1 MNKLITK
8 IVGVALGLSM
18 ATGVGVAVARSN
30 RDVKPAFATNPTSP
44 VTVDWSN
51 GATQPSVNGTAFTT
65 GGTTA
70 AFATTRFAL
79 KSANA
84 YVINKG
90 IWDADTVL
98 ETLTVTVKG
107 GENRSSSCEDTLT
120 VSVVDST
127 GAALTGL
134 SVSHTV
140 KYASMSNASA
150 VDNATVGDSATC
162 IQDYAF
168 TASTLQNTSGARGLK
183 INLDAKT
190 SNYILRQIVITYT
203 VYEASGYSIT
213 PTITNGT
220 ATGATSITENGDA
233 TVTIV
238 PDTGY
243 KLPSSVSV
251 TGATSEYNSTTGIVS
266 LSNATGD
273 VTITATCP
281 ALQSYGVT
289 KNITHG
295 TATGATSITENGD
308 ATVTIVPDTGYKL
321 PSSVSVTG
329 ATSEYNSTTGIVSL
343 SNPTSNVTVSA
354 TMDVATQYTVSLNL
368 TRLTASSSPTSMYE
382 NEEVSITLSV
392 SDSTK
397 YSLPTSITVTNST
410 GYSYNSSTGV
420 ITLHGAQ
427 GNVTIAASAI
437 AKPAEATETF
447 EFVSA
452 AESGW
457 TATGSTYGGY
467 TKTVDLITVSYNK
480 TTDANNEYWGPTR
493 FYSNMPLNIAAT
505 TGAGAVTTIKT
516 VTFYTGSSTYAG
528 RLSSSN
534 VVGGGSVSDSTSENN
549 RIFTTSGTVTSFT
562 VTASQRSDVSKIVV
576 VYEKDQSEVSLQ
588 SISATCAGV
597 LVSQQ
602 VSPVITFTP
611 AGASNKNVSYEIV
624 EGTSSL
630 AEVSAS
636 GVVTGLGA
644 GTARLKITPED
655 TNASAITIDVEVT
668 ALPSIHGVEVGKK
681 YAATSDGYELT
692 GVNAGN
698 YGESTSYSGST
709 SNSFPI
715 RVVNGLYS
723 HTVALEVTI
732 NSNTKYLSWDAEA
745 NTNSLNYVDSIG
757 RYSSWIFA
765 EVNSE
770 LEIRNVGSYAR
781 VLCFYGGTTLR
792 FSCYPEATASSDNCT
807 SLTFVEIAEVKTDK
821 EHVQDFVDLYMHM
834 TTYDQGGTI
843 GSTNGSGWCKDGQHS
858 YYLTAKA
865 GYNSIIHGNSDRED
879 LWANDSDFAA
889 AKSRYEEWAR
899 LNNDAAPYDGYD
911 TVHTPIQSARVV
923 IGNITSSN
931 ISAIVVILSMIT
943 LTAVGGYFFMRKKKE
958 Q

>member
-213 PTITNGT
+213 PTITN
-220 ATGATSITENGDA
+220 
-233 TVTIV
+233 
-238 PDTGY
+238 
-243 KLPSSVSV
+243 
-251 TGATSEYNSTTGIVS
+251 
-266 LSNATGD
+266 
-273 VTITATCP
+273 
-281 ALQSYGVT
+281 
-289 KNITHG
+289 G